1 MESIQKDYGN
11 KINIERKDNMEFKD
25 NDELKLDELENV
37 LGGNLQGMGEE
48 KAIENSHLFREEQ
61 IKKLEEEREKLLNI
75 QGETLE
81 NNSKTR

>member
-25 NDELKLDELENV
+25 NDELNLDELDNV
-37 LGGNLQGMGEE
+37 FGGNSQGMSEE

-61 IKKLEEEREKLLNI
+61 IRKLKEEREKLLNI

>member
-1 MESIQKDYGN
+1 MELN
-11 KINIERKDNMEFKD
+11 N

-75 QGETLE
+75 QGETLG

>member
-1 MESIQKDYGN
+1 MELKN
-11 KINIERKDNMEFKD
+11 NN
-25 NDELKLDELENV
+25 ELKLDELENV

-48 KAIENSHLFREEQ
+48 IAIENSHLFREEQ
-61 IKKLEEEREKLLNI
+61 IRKLEEEREKLLSS